1 MNNEDFDTIPDP
13 DILPLSLYRLP
24 DPPPNDDGQPEGPNQ
39 KRDTRVESFWAGR
52 NHAMRHS
59 ARWAA

>member
-1 MNNEDFDTIPDP
+1 MVAEPQIPPLRLYPRPEPP
-13 DILPLSLYRLP
+13 DNDHQPSGP
-24 DPPPNDDGQPEGPNQ
+24 DREGE
-39 KRDTRVESFWAGR
+39 TRIEAFWAGR

>member
-1 MNNEDFDTIPDP
+1 MENDDLDVAQEP
-13 DILPLSLYRLP
+13 DILPLWRYERPKPP
-24 DPPPNDDGQPEGPNQ
+24 DHDDQPEGPDCEG
-39 KRDTRVESFWAGR
+39 DTRSESFWAGR